1 MPTAGSSA
9 VKLRRAALTP
19 ESRRRPCCCGESLGE
34 APWMIPSPLLV
45 RSRSP
50 PPTALLARQDPA
62 RGSHRCLNCRHNR
75 PSSVLRSRFSP
86 GACALEQFASSH
98 PEIAW
103 VIARLNLD
111 AGQRWSGAGAPICR
125 CICMCICV
133 HVRAL
138 TAYVCRDPLTFGI
151 VKTRPSPAVGARARP
166 RARCSVGACAL
177 AQAPAVLAHLPC
189 SCWRGCMSCRTRVS
203 QDMTCDFRLQQWTRR
218 GLWFAKHWTLL
229 GGAKVE
235 DWSARWAAP
244 SRRTLLVRHT
254 LRRIDRDMRLVRQ
267 SEHARGARQP
277 F

>member
-1 MPTAGSSA
+1 MLLWGFAGRGSLDDPISPFCAFPTPTAH
-9 VKLRRAALTP
+9 RA
-19 ESRRRPCCCGESLGE
+19 
-34 APWMIPSPLLV
+34 
-45 RSRSP
+45 
-50 PPTALLARQDPA
+50 ALLARQDPTG
-62 RGSHRCLNCRHNR
+62 GSHRCLNCRHNR

-166 RARCSVGACAL
+166 CARCSVGAGAL
-177 AQAPAVLAHLPC
+177 AQAPATHAPRIQCLERVCLRICLALA
-189 SCWRGCMSCRTRVS
+189 
-203 QDMTCDFRLQQWTRR
+203 F
-218 GLWFAKHWTLL
+218 
-229 GGAKVE
+229 E
-235 DWSARWAAP
+235 AA
-244 SRRTLLVRHT
+244 
-254 LRRIDRDMRLVRQ
+254 
-267 SEHARGARQP
+267 
-277 F
+277 